1 MKKEG
6 NETVSN
12 CHQLNLEAADDNMR
26 LLEIEKLAN
35 YQFISIFAPEKEKI

>member
-12 CHQLNLEAADDNMR
+12 CHQLKLE
-26 LLEIEKLAN
+26 LLIVKCGLLMLLI
-35 YQFISIFAPEKEKI
+35 QK

>member
-12 CHQLNLEAADDNMR
+12 CHQLKLEAADDKMR

-35 YQFISIFAPEKEKI
+35 